1 MPEAHVN
8 GVTLAYEADGPADGE
23 PMLLVTGLGGQLTEW
38 PPELVGALVDAGFRV
53 VRPDNRDM
61 GLSSR
66 TDAPPPRPGDVV
78 KALAHRRLARSDYL
92 LSDMAADLA
101 ALLTELGAEAAHV
114 VGVSM
119 GGMIAQQLTI
129 DHPDRVLSLTSVM
142 STTGDRRVG
151 RISARLVPVFS
162 ASLRQPPPADR
173 EAAVRAGIEGWRAI
187 SGAHFDEVEVRAL
200 VEAALDRGRDPVGRV
215 RQLMAIQASPDR
227 TRALREVRAP
237 TLVVHGLMD
246 PLVLP
251 SGGIATTRAVPG
263 SRLLMFP
270 DMGHDLPR
278 PRRREIAEAVLRN
291 AARAREPSPVG

>member
-1 MPEAHVN
+1 MPEADVN
-8 GVTLAYEADGPADGE
+8 GVTLAYEVDGPADGE

-38 PPELVGALVDAGFRV
+38 PPEMVGMLTDAGFRV
-53 VRPDNRDM
+53 IRPDNRDM

-66 TDAPPPRPGDVV
+66 VDAPPPRPADVV

-92 LSDMAADLA
+92 LSDMAEDLA
-101 ALLTELGAEAAHV
+101 ALLDRVGVGAAHV

-129 DHPDRVLSLTSVM
+129 DHPDRVLSLASIM

-151 RISARLVPVFS
+151 RISARLVTVFS

-173 EAAVRAGIEGWRAI
+173 EAAVRAGVEGWRAI
-187 SGAHFDEVEVRAL
+187 SGVHFDEAEMRAV
-200 VEAALDRGRDPVGRV
+200 VEAALDRGRDATGRV

-227 TRALREVRAP
+227 TRALRSVRVP
-237 TLVVHGLMD
+237 TLVIHGLMD

-251 SGGIATTRAVPG
+251 SGGIATARAVPG

-278 PRRREIAEAVLRN
+278 PRRREITDALVTN
-291 AARAREPSPVG
+291 AARAHACQ